1 MLISR
6 RTREIGIRMA
16 MGAEPWSA
24 IRLVMG
30 EIAPVIVLGVAGG
43 LACGLASGRYIESQ
57 LFGVKALD
65 PAAFSS
71 GVAVI
76 LAVAM
81 AAAFVPAFRA
91 SRINPN
97 QALRWE

>member
-1 MLISR
+1 MLFRS
-6 RTREIGIRMA
+6 RMA
-16 MGAEPWSA
+16 MGAEPSTA
-24 IRLVMG
+24 IRLVMR
-30 EIAPVIVLGVAGG
+30 EIAPVIIFGVAGG
-43 LACGLASGRYIESQ
+43 LGCGLAGARYIESQ

-76 LAVAM
+76 LAVAL